1 MGLLQNLFGRKKQ
14 KDAQKEF
21 DLSEIKQVKQTKQT
35 SKPGSSSE
43 QLTLIK
49 DNCEQIV
56 ECQRQ
61 IEEAKLEY
69 KAVTSYLTDIQKI
82 DMVPLEQRGN
92 MEEAAR
98 NIYNLTMERNR
109 LKNKS
114 SILTD
119 SQYRLLEQY
128 ASVAQRDLARIIN
141 SEDYQAKIEQ
151 DMAKLEKERGR
162 LNQEYS
168 DIKSKQAFLKGI
180 ATVISLVVGILF
192 LMFIVLSSVT
202 ESNYTLPFMMT
213 VIMGLVSAMF
223 IFMEARKNM
232 ADIKLVQ
239 SKLNRQIMLMN
250 KVKIKSV
257 NNRSYLE
264 YEYSKYNVEN
274 ANQLKLYWD
283 EYLRLKEESKKYL
296 TNTQMLEFNNNALI
310 KELKKF
316 GVADAEI
323 WIFQPQAIIDS
334 KEMVEVRHRL
344 NERRQKLRER
354 IDINTK
360 QMDEALEEIKSLIE
374 KYPEIAYEGEKLLK
388 KYKILDE

>member
-92 MEEAAR
+92 MEEAAI

>member
-1 MGLLQNLFGRKKQ
+1 
-14 KDAQKEF
+14 
-21 DLSEIKQVKQTKQT
+21 
-35 SKPGSSSE
+35 
-43 QLTLIK
+43 
-49 DNCEQIV
+49 
-56 ECQRQ
+56 
-61 IEEAKLEY
+61 
-69 KAVTSYLTDIQKI
+69 
-82 DMVPLEQRGN
+82 
-92 MEEAAR
+92 
-98 NIYNLTMERNR
+98 
-109 LKNKS
+109 
-114 SILTD
+114 
-119 SQYRLLEQY
+119 
-128 ASVAQRDLARIIN
+128 
-141 SEDYQAKIEQ
+141 
-151 DMAKLEKERGR
+151 
-162 LNQEYS
+162 
-168 DIKSKQAFLKGI
+168 
-180 ATVISLVVGILF
+180 
-192 LMFIVLSSVT
+192 
-202 ESNYTLPFMMT
+202 
-213 VIMGLVSAMF
+213 MGLVSAMF